1 MVLKKQ
7 QQQQQPASLSS
18 PQVYG
23 SQLSPT
29 FPSMLWRRKKKN
41 KPHNM
46 RQEFLK
52 KNLKLLSNY

>member
-1 MVLKKQ
+1 MVLKK
-7 QQQQQPASLSS
+7 QQQQPASLSS

-29 FPSMLWRRKKKN
+29 FPSMPCRRKKKN

-46 RQEFLK
+46 TQEFC
-52 KNLKLLSNY
+52 NN